1 MSRSTGPARP
11 ALRFRAASTATSL
24 TLNMFFRSRPH
35 TVRHHLVEDGG
46 QVGVVLGGDLIEDA
60 KHGESVRHTKVVS
73 RWGAVNVVLCVDVDQ
88 VDLEGVLL
96 PVQGVLGPPRTVCT
110 PMPMQLQEVKSDKW
124 IKSCT
129 LKHGERT
136 HCNFLNKVLQ
146 QSVPFLLQIHKYI
159 SFFQMLPCSIGVN
172 GTKKQR
178 KKHM

>member
-1 MSRSTGPARP
+1 M
-11 ALRFRAASTATSL
+11 
-24 TLNMFFRSRPH
+24 
-35 TVRHHLVEDGG
+35 RHHLVEDGG

-73 RWGAVNVVLCVDVDQ
+73 RWGAVNVVLRVDVDQ
-88 VDLEGVLL
+88 VDLEGVLF

-136 HCNFLNKVLQ
+136 HCNFLNKILQ
-146 QSVPFLLQIHKYI
+146 QNVPFLLQIHKYI

-172 GTKKQR
+172 GTKKT
-178 KKHM
+178 KKETHIDTYLQQAACLPLCMELHPWLQTQECGRCC

>member
-1 MSRSTGPARP
+1 M
-11 ALRFRAASTATSL
+11 
-24 TLNMFFRSRPH
+24 
-35 TVRHHLVEDGG
+35 RHHLVEDGG
-46 QVGVVLGGDLIEDA
+46 KVGVVLGGDLIEDA

-73 RWGAVNVVLCVDVDQ
+73 RWGAVNVVLRVDVDQ

-136 HCNFLNKVLQ
+136 HCNFLNKILQ
-146 QSVPFLLQIHKYI
+146 QNVPFLLQIHKYI
-159 SFFQMLPCSIGVN
+159 FFFQMLPRSIGVN
-172 GTKKQR
+172 GTKNKQR
-178 KKHM
+178 HT

>member
-24 TLNMFFRSRPH
+24 TLDMFFRSRPH

-60 KHGESVRHTKVVS
+60 KHGESVRHSKVVS
-73 RWGAVNVVLCVDVDQ
+73 RWGAVNVVLRVDVDQ

-136 HCNFLNKVLQ
+136 HCNFLNKI
-146 QSVPFLLQIHKYI
+146 PFFNKMSHFCCILTNI
-159 SFFQMLPCSIGVN
+159 SPFFSNASL
-172 GTKKQR
+172 
-178 KKHM
+178 

>member
-1 MSRSTGPARP
+1 M
-11 ALRFRAASTATSL
+11 
-24 TLNMFFRSRPH
+24 
-35 TVRHHLVEDGG
+35 RHHLVEDGG
-46 QVGVVLGGDLIEDA
+46 KVGVVLGGDLIEDA

-73 RWGAVNVVLCVDVDQ
+73 RWGAVNVVLRVDVDQ

-136 HCNFLNKVLQ
+136 HCNFLNKILQ
-146 QSVPFLLQIHKYI
+146 QNVPFLLHFNKYI
-159 SFFQMLPCSIGVN
+159 SFFFKCFLVVLGYMAQKKNNKETHVDTYLQQAACLPLCMELHPWLQTQECG
-172 GTKKQR
+172 R
-178 KKHM
+178 CC